1 MAKYYIILFLF
12 PLLSACSADKQTEK
26 LLMQVD
32 SVLEEYPDSALH
44 LLNALPNPQ
53 ELSRK
58 ESARYALL
66 LARATDKAVK
76 SLLPCDSLLNIAL
89 HYYDKDEKERA
100 VALLYKGRLEAEM
113 NNVEEAI
120 VHLQEGVTI
129 LEAFPKEIET
139 RRLTLNSLG
148 NLYFNARYF
157 KEAIKIFQAFY
168 DCCLTDKDKSIALN
182 DISSYYFMTNKEDSA
197 IAIQHQ
203 ALKYAITSADS
214 TQIASSEFNLSL
226 EYDALQEL
234 DSALH
239 HVYNA
244 IEWLPT
250 CEKHENYYGHLGSL
264 LLAKRE
270 NRDSAI
276 YYLNKSLEDST
287 SIKVK
292 ASTLLELYDIEK
304 ERGNYEA
311 ATLYIE
317 EHVAI
322 LDSLSSI
329 ESSTAIQQLIHEH
342 NTKVQVRE
350 EQIKG
355 QHQILF
361 IIVTSIFSF
370 LIITLVYQH
379 RLNKR
384 KRIQIVYQQTLKL
397 TQGKLF
403 SLQNTIEENQQIIT
417 SLQKEYSILKEK
429 QENKRDEIQQRE
441 HVIEKLKQEKQELR
455 LWLFTQSEI
464 YKKIDILSKQDVS
477 DKKNRKVMTTLE
489 LKKLKKT
496 IFGIYVD
503 YILQIQEKY
512 PKLVEDD
519 ILYLCLE
526 DAKLTP
532 LTIALCF
539 GFHETHPINQRK
551 YRIKERMNDENM

>member
-1 MAKYYIILFLF
+1 MDKCYTIFFIFF
-12 PLLSACSADKQTEK
+12 LLSACSADKQTEK
-26 LLMQVD
+26 LLKQVD

-44 LLNALPNPQ
+44 LLDALPNPQ

-76 SLLPCDSLLNIAL
+76 SLLPCDSLLDIAL

-148 NLYFNARYF
+148 NLYFNARHYE
-157 KEAIKIFQAFY
+157 EAIKIFRAFY

-182 DISSYYFMTNKEDSA
+182 DIATYYSITDMGDSA
-197 IAIQHQ
+197 IIIQQ
-203 ALKYAITSADS
+203 KALEYAIISDDS
-214 TQIASSEFNLSL
+214 TQIASSELNLSL
-226 EYDALQEL
+226 EYDSQQKL
-234 DSALH
+234 DSALY

-250 CEKHENYYGHLGSL
+250 HEKHENYYGHLGSL
-264 LLAKRE
+264 LLAKGE
-270 NRDSAI
+270 NKDSAI
-276 YYLNKSLEDST
+276 YYLNKSMEDST
-287 SIKVK
+287 NIKGK
-292 ASTLLELYDIEK
+292 AITLLELYDIEK
-304 ERGNYEA
+304 ERGNYQA
-311 ATLYIE
+311 ATTYLE

-322 LDSLSSI
+322 LDSLSVI
-329 ESSTAIQQLIHEH
+329 ENSTTVQQLIHEY

-355 QHQILF
+355 QHQIPF
-361 IIVTSIFSF
+361 IIATSIFSF
-370 LIITLVYQH
+370 LIIILVYQH

-384 KRIQIVYQQTLKL
+384 KRIQLVYQQTLKL
-397 TQGKLF
+397 TQGKLC
-403 SLQNTIEENQQIIT
+403 SLQNTIEENQHIII
-417 SLQKEYSILKEK
+417 SLQKKYSNLKEK
-429 QENKRDEIQQRE
+429 QENKRDEIQKRE
-441 HVIEKLKQEKQELR
+441 HIIEKLKQEKQELR

-496 IFGIYVD
+496 VFGIYVD

-512 PKLVEDD
+512 PKLVEED

-526 DAKLTP
+526 DAQLAP

-539 GFHETHPINQRK
+539 GFHDTHPINQRK
-551 YRIKERMNDENM
+551 YRIKERMNDDNM